1 MIRNLRTHTHTNREV
16 LPVLKWCGTMSC
28 GERAGKLDVEHFGLK
43 YERIPYKFLQI
54 LQDFSMYL
62 RLMLQGIAFAFVATL
77 ASTFEFH
84 SLVIDC
90 VDLVAQ
96 YIGECSSLQW
106 VALSAFGTLLLVW
119 FLLLRP
125 LLTREG
131 CMEQYSQSK
140 KPLLTRR
147 CFAFLTFRGVCFT
160 VAVVTMFQ
168 VSVPKTVMQIFVLSA
183 SVAIAEVSDEQDLVF
198 LRSTCKFSF
207 TEGWCFDV
215 CRYFLKSNAIPKPLL
230 QNAF

>member
-1 MIRNLRTHTHTNREV
+1 
-16 LPVLKWCGTMSC
+16 MSC

-43 YERIPYKFLQI
+43 YKRIPYKFLQI

-84 SLVIDC
+84 SLVIYC
-90 VDLVAQ
+90 VDLVAK

-147 CFAFLTFRGVCFT
+147 TYCDASSQTLDGVLPSLPSEVFASRGGTCHHVSSKCAQNGYPDICSFR
-160 VAVVTMFQ
+160 
-168 VSVPKTVMQIFVLSA
+168 K
-183 SVAIAEVSDEQDLVF
+183 
-198 LRSTCKFSF
+198 
-207 TEGWCFDV
+207 
-215 CRYFLKSNAIPKPLL
+215 CRNCGGLG
-230 QNAF
+230 

>member
-43 YERIPYKFLQI
+43 YKRIPYKFLQI

-84 SLVIDC
+84 SLVIYC

-147 CFAFLTFRGVCFT
+147 TYCDASSQTLDGVLPSLPSEVFASRGGSCYHVSSKCAQNGYADICSFR
-160 VAVVTMFQ
+160 
-168 VSVPKTVMQIFVLSA
+168 K
-183 SVAIAEVSDEQDLVF
+183 
-198 LRSTCKFSF
+198 
-207 TEGWCFDV
+207 
-215 CRYFLKSNAIPKPLL
+215 CRNCGGLG
-230 QNAF
+230 